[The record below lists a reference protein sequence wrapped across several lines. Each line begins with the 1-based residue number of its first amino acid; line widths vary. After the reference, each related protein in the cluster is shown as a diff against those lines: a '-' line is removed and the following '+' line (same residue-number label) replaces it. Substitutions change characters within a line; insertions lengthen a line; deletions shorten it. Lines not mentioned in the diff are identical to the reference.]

1 MSTTSSHAPAHAP
14 HPAYYTPG
22 YLVPKII
29 YLIFGLCV
37 LALGLGYLW
46 EPLGRC
52 LYGNIA
58 DASVVRIVKT
68 QPGAPAV
75 NFTFRQEFPKER
87 DWGIVY
93 QHYVNVL
100 QQGKTLQLHLG
111 VDTHQQPDYNI
122 NDHLRVCYY
131 PGNSVGF
138 DVWNLRSWAIGMFI
152 SLIGLI
158 FMMNGVFLVW
168 AARRPIKL
176 DHEAEDFTKELDEG
190 HPPPPPMTDTLDK
203 E

>member
-1 MSTTSSHAPAHAP
+1 MSTTASPAPSHAP
-14 HPAYYTPG
+14 HPQYYTPG

-29 YLIFGLCV
+29 YLIFGGCI

-52 LYGNIA
+52 LDGRIA
-58 DASVVRIVKT
+58 DANVVRIVKL

-75 NFTFRQEFPKER
+75 NFTFRQEFSKER
-87 DWGIVY
+87 DFGIVF

-111 VDTHQQPDYNI
+111 VDTHQLPDYNI

-131 PGNSVGF
+131 PGDSVGF
-138 DVWNLRSWAIGMFI
+138 DVWNARTWGIGMFI

-158 FMMNGVFLVW
+158 LMTNGVFLVRT
-168 AARRPIKL
+168 ARRPIKL
-176 DHEAEDFTKELDEG
+176 DHEAGDFTRQLDEG
-190 HPPPPPMTDTLDK
+190 HPPPPLMTDTPDQ